1 MKNLGGLM
9 KQAQQMQAKMQ
20 EMQAKLEA
28 LEITGESG
36 AGLVRVTLN
45 GKGEMKGVKIDPK
58 LADPADME
66 MLEDLVVAA
75 HRDAKEKID
84 TQAAAEMQ
92 KITGGMQPVSVQ
104 VPLDNKRRL
113 KLLVTNA
120 LDGSAQDRADW
131 GNAQVTCAP

>member
-28 LEITGESG
+28 MEISGESG

-92 KITGGMQPVSVQ
+92 KITGGMQLP
-104 VPLDNKRRL
+104 PGM
-113 KLLVTNA
+113 KL
-120 LDGSAQDRADW
+120 
-131 GNAQVTCAP
+131 PF